1 VVDYP
6 IKHDDNWIIK
16 AEVIYMNMKKTIAIL
31 LLIVTGIAPSVN
43 ISGSPSGLKCG
54 TVGTTVTNPSVKVG
68 NLQDT
73 AYTYTGADVVVYD
86 YGVEIDNYVTIAVID
101 DGLTDKEWKALEQ
114 NPEANVQITY
124 FITETSTGSI
134 KSIYDYDDPYL
145 DNQVHHGHGFEVIS
159 VIASIAR
166 DVKVIF
172 IDLQVTS
179 ESDNDPYGFEYGEYK
194 IWEWI
199 DNNQAS
205 KDIDI
210 VNFSWVNRVDFTEG
224 TSIHQKWSSLKSK
237 NVMFLTPSGNF
248 YSAGNRQGSL
258 YWKYQSYYTEWYSIG
273 SIDHENRDGS
283 WKGSKSWFSSWY
295 EATPEENRIV
305 NWLEPG
311 NGIPVLTNAYYDSSL
326 HCYRGTWKYAYG
338 TSYSSAYLAAIVALI
353 ITGYHNGI
361 GSSTDPSVQKV
372 IDILHYASS
381 RSTFDTFMGYGYVD
395 AYTAYGKAFMEG
407 RLA

>member
-43 ISGSPSGLKCG
+43 ISGTPSGLKCG

-210 VNFSWVNRVDFTEG
+210 VN
-224 TSIHQKWSSLKSK
+224 
-237 NVMFLTPSGNF
+237 
-248 YSAGNRQGSL
+248 
-258 YWKYQSYYTEWYSIG
+258 
-273 SIDHENRDGS
+273 
-283 WKGSKSWFSSWY
+283 
-295 EATPEENRIV
+295 
-305 NWLEPG
+305 WLEPG